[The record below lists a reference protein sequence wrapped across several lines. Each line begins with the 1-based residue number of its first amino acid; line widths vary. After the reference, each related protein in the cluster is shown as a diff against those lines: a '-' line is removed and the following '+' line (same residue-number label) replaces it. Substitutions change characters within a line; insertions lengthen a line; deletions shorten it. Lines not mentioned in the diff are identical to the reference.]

1 MEKRGN
7 LEVGGVGF
15 EEAPDLT
22 IGESERGG
30 IGVDLG
36 NALVAS
42 EFPVDHEE
50 TGGRADGQRKAMG
63 MRMGTDAAA
72 GLKGGGLVGEDVVV
86 DYPFLAVA
94 GDKGDEDNSI

>member
-1 MEKRGN
+1 MRGELEVEMEKRGN

-50 TGGRADGQRKAMG
+50 TGGRADG
-63 MRMGTDAAA
+63 
-72 GLKGGGLVGEDVVV
+72 
-86 DYPFLAVA
+86 
-94 GDKGDEDNSI
+94 